1 MITPVRKC
9 PPNVLQSVA
18 RFVCQDREFMDKLVK
33 EGEGVTR
40 LTVWSIEINDVMKR
54 LLAKMGFAPD
64 RKVVEMTSKI

>member
-1 MITPVRKC
+1 
-9 PPNVLQSVA
+9 
-18 RFVCQDREFMDKLVK
+18 MDKLVK

-40 LTVWSIEINDVMKR
+40 LTVWSIETNDVMKR